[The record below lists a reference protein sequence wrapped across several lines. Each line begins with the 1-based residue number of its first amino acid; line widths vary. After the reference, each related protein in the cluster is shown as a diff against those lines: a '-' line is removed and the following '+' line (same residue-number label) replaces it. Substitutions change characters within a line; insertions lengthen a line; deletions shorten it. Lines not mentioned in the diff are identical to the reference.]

1 MKKQKLNDNQK
12 LDNYNKRK
20 ILRFVIMVMSVFTII
35 LAVLSLT
42 IKLGFGYAVVSYII
56 THVLISMRNKLE
68 IKEEETEKKDTNK
81 KKNNKKTKKSSKNT
95 NKKEKTTKKANK

>member
-20 ILRFVIMVMSVFTII
+20 ILRLVIIIMSVFTII

-68 IKEEETEKKDTNK
+68 IKDEETEKKDNNK
-81 KKNNKKTKKSSKNT
+81 KKNSKKTKKSSKNT
-95 NKKEKTTKKANK
+95 NKKEKTTKKTNK

>member
-20 ILRFVIMVMSVFTII
+20 ILRLVIIIMSVFTII

-56 THVLISMRNKLE
+56 THVIISMRNKLE
-68 IKEEETEKKDTNK
+68 IKDEETEKKDNNK
-81 KKNNKKTKKSSKNT
+81 KKNSKKTNKSSKNT
-95 NKKEKTTKKANK
+95 NKKEKTTKKTNK